1 MDILRIVLFIALCVF
16 YAFLYLHALSAS
28 THERRKNERASSLA
42 TMLMCHLSVVF
53 VCMCPIHAFLDEDE
67 TLPAIVVDFVLIY
80 LTSWAIF
87 HAYELHCHAE
97 DEKNGVDDSRESW
110 GCAPFVFF
118 VFSAMFVGIGWMAL
132 VHFL

>member
-1 MDILRIVLFIALCVF
+1 MDVFRIVLFVALCVF
-16 YAFLYLHALSAS
+16 YAFLCLHALSAS
-28 THERRKNERASSLA
+28 GAARKDNERVSSLA

-53 VCMCPIHAFLDEDE
+53 VCMYPIHAFLDEDE
-67 TLPAIVVDFVLIY
+67 VLPDIVVDFVLIY

-110 GCAPFVFF
+110 GCTPFVFF
-118 VFSAMFVGIGWMAL
+118 VFSAMGVGLGWMAL
-132 VHFL
+132 LHFL